1 MTKSQAIFLLL
12 LSPIFCLAQKI
23 DAKDY
28 VKKLFKNQA
37 EIQWIKHY
45 KGRIDDL
52 NDVAITLGFDG
63 VDCKGRLTYL
73 RSNTDFDLNGFIED
87 GSIFLQEL
95 NQQKKVSGILSGK
108 IVGKTINGDW
118 KNFDGSRGGNLSLTE
133 TKGIVTF
140 PSYCGDNKW
149 IRKYQGKI
157 ANDNWEI
164 LLQKESSDQ
173 LTGLIFH
180 KKKNTSYSLKG
191 NIDVNNNF
199 TLKAKNQK
207 GQIVETFTGELMQ
220 DQLTIGTKKSKKV
233 TLVPVAGLTIGCI
246 EYADYATG
254 YDITFPKTTNAA
266 FNKQMDEETN
276 AWIKACR
283 NHLLKIKKQKTST
296 DPKMRA
302 NERGFAWG
310 EVEYFSK
317 NVISGFMTF
326 SNTWTPGQKLIAF
339 NFDLEND
346 RMLYLED
353 FFEKKKDY
361 QKYIRSYIKKEIKNH
376 QLYADADF
384 KRWIKKSDFSYFTIR
399 KDGICFSTKYSK
411 LYGRQS
417 VTIPFRQLQP
427 FLKKSFIAMMKEQY

>member
-1 MTKSQAIFLLL
+1 MTKLQTIFLIL
-12 LSPIFCLAQKI
+12 LSPIFCLAQKM

-28 VKKLFKNQA
+28 VKTLFENQV

-63 VDCKGRLTYL
+63 IDCKGRLTYL
-73 RSNTDFDLNGFIED
+73 RSNTDFNLNGYIEE
-87 GSIFLQEL
+87 GTLFLQEL
-95 NQQKKVSGILSGK
+95 DQQNKVSGILSGK
-108 IVGKTINGDW
+108 IAGSTINGNW
-118 KNFDGSRGGNLSLTE
+118 TNFDGSRGGNLTLTE
-133 TKGIVTF
+133 TEKIVKF

-157 ANDNWEI
+157 ANDNYEI

-191 NIDVNNNF
+191 NLDINDNF
-199 TLKAKNQK
+199 TIKAKNQK
-207 GQIVETFTGELMQ
+207 GQIIETFVGHLEK
-220 DQLTIGTKKSKKV
+220 DQLTIGVNKSKRI
-233 TLVPVAGLTIGCI
+233 TLLPFEGLTVGCV

-283 NHLLKIKKQKTST
+283 KHLLKVKKQNAST
-296 DPKMRA
+296 NPKMRA
-302 NERGFAWG
+302 KERGFAWG

-317 NVISGFMTF
+317 NLISGFMTF

-339 NFDLEND
+339 NFDMKND

-353 FFEKKKDY
+353 LFRDKKDY
-361 QKYIRSYIKKEIKNH
+361 QKYIRNYIKKEIKTH
-376 QLYADADF
+376 QLYDDPDF
-384 KRWIKKSDFSYFTIR
+384 KKWIKKNEFSYFTIR
-399 KDGICFSTKYSK
+399 KDGICFSTKFSM

-427 FLKKSFIAMMKEQY
+427 FFKKDFITMMKE

>member
-1 MTKSQAIFLLL
+1 MIKFQTIFLIL
-12 LSPIFCLAQKI
+12 LSPIFCFAQKI

-28 VKKLFKNQA
+28 VKTLFENQV

-52 NDVAITLGFDG
+52 NDVAITLGYDG
-63 VDCKGRLTYL
+63 VECKGRLTYL
-73 RSNTDFDLNGFIED
+73 RSNTDFDLNGFIEN
-87 GSIFLQEL
+87 GTLFLQEL
-95 NQQKKVSGILSGK
+95 DQRNNVSGILSGK
-108 IVGKTINGDW
+108 IEGKTINGNW
-118 KNFDGSRGGNLSLTE
+118 KNFDGSRGGNLSLKETE
-133 TKGIVTF
+133 KIVKF

-149 IRKYQGKI
+149 IRKYYGKV
-157 ANDNWEI
+157 ANDYWEI

-180 KKKNTSYSLKG
+180 KKKKTSYSIKG
-191 NIDVNNNF
+191 HVDLNDNL
-199 TLKAKNQK
+199 TLKAKNQT
-207 GQIVETFTGELMQ
+207 GQIVETFVGKLRQ
-220 DQLTIGTKKSKKV
+220 DQLTIGTKKSKKI
-233 TLVPVAGLTIGCI
+233 TLAPIEGLTVGCV

-266 FNKQMDEETN
+266 FNKQMNEETN

-283 NHLLKIKKQKTST
+283 NHLLKVKKQNTSAE
-296 DPKMRA
+296 PKMRA
-302 NERGFAWG
+302 TERGFAWG

-317 NVISGFMTF
+317 NAISGFMTF
-326 SNTWTPGQKLIAF
+326 SNTWTPGQKLISF
-339 NFDLEND
+339 NFDLKND

-353 FFEKKKDY
+353 IFENKKDY
-361 QKYIRSYIKKEIKNH
+361 QKYIRNYTKKEIKNH

-384 KRWIKKSDFSYFTIR
+384 KKWIKKNSFSYFTIR
-399 KDGICFSTKYSK
+399 KDGICFSTKYSM

-427 FLKKSFIAMMKEQY
+427 FLKKSFIAMMKE

>member
-1 MTKSQAIFLLL
+1 MIKLQTIFLIL
-12 LSPIFCLAQKI
+12 LSPTFCFAQKV

-28 VKKLFKNQA
+28 VKSLFENQSN
-37 EIQWIKHY
+37 IQWIKHY

-63 VDCKGRLTYL
+63 TDCKGRLKYL
-73 RSNTDFDLNGFIED
+73 RSNTYFDLNGFIED
-87 GSIFLQEL
+87 QTIYLQEL
-95 NQQKKVSGILSGK
+95 DRHNKMSGTLSGK
-108 IVGKTINGDW
+108 ISGKTIIGSW
-118 KNFDGSRGGNLSLTE
+118 KNFDGSRGGILSITE
-133 TKGIVTF
+133 TKKIVKF

-149 IRKYQGKI
+149 IRKYQGKT

-164 LLQKESSDQ
+164 ILQKESSEK
-173 LTGLIFH
+173 LSGLIFH
-180 KKKNTSYSLKG
+180 KKKNISYTLKG
-191 NIDVNNNF
+191 NIDTNYNF

-207 GQIVETFTGELMQ
+207 GQIVETFTGQLNQ
-220 DQLTIGTKKSKKV
+220 DQLTIGKEKSKKV
-233 TLVPVAGLTIGCI
+233 NLLPIEGLTVGCV
-246 EYADYATG
+246 EYVDYATG

-283 NHLLKIKKQKTST
+283 NYLLKVKKQNTST
-296 DPKMRA
+296 EPKMRA
-302 NERGFAWG
+302 TERGFAWG

-317 NVISGFMTF
+317 KIISGFMTF

-339 NFDLEND
+339 NFDLKND

-353 FFEKKKDY
+353 IFGNKKDY
-361 QKYIRSYIKKEIKNH
+361 QKYIRNYIKKEIKNH
-376 QLYADADF
+376 QLYSDSDF

-399 KDGICFSTKYSK
+399 KEGICFSTKNSK

-427 FLKKSFIAMMKEQY
+427 FLKKSFITMMKE

>member
-1 MTKSQAIFLLL
+1 MTKFQTIFLIL
-12 LSPIFCLAQKI
+12 LSPIFCFAQKI

-28 VKKLFKNQA
+28 VKTLFENQA
-37 EIQWIKHY
+37 EIQWIKYY

-63 VDCKGRLTYL
+63 VNCKGRLTYL
-73 RSNTDFDLNGFIED
+73 RSNTDFDLNGYIENETLL
-87 GSIFLQEL
+87 LQEL
-95 NQQKKVSGILSGK
+95 DQKNNVSGILSGK
-108 IVGKTINGDW
+108 IAGKTINGNW
-118 KNFDGSRGGNLSLTE
+118 KNFDGSRGGNLTLTE
-133 TKGIVTF
+133 TEKIVKF

-157 ANDNWEI
+157 ANNNWEI

-173 LTGLIFH
+173 LTGLVFH
-180 KKKNTSYSLKG
+180 KKKNTSYSIKG
-191 NIDVNNNF
+191 NVDINNNF

-207 GQIVETFTGELMQ
+207 GQIVETFVGLLKQ
-220 DQLTIGTKKSKKV
+220 DQLTIGTKKSKKI
-233 TLVPVAGLTIGCI
+233 TLAPFEGLTIGCV

-283 NHLLKIKKQKTST
+283 KHLLKIKKQNTSA

-302 NERGFAWG
+302 TERGFAWG
-310 EVEYFSK
+310 EVEYFSQS
-317 NVISGFMTF
+317 VISGFMTF
-326 SNTWTPGQKLIAF
+326 SNTWTPGQKLIVF
-339 NFDLEND
+339 NFDMKND

-353 FFEKKKDY
+353 IFENKKDY
-361 QKYIRSYIKKEIKNH
+361 QKYIRNYIKKEIKNH
-376 QLYADADF
+376 QLYADPDF
-384 KRWIKKSDFSYFTIR
+384 KKWIKKSNFSYFTIR
-399 KDGICFSTKYSK
+399 KNGICFSTKYSM

-427 FLKKSFIAMMKEQY
+427 FLKKSFITMMKE

>member
-1 MTKSQAIFLLL
+1 MIKIQTILLIL

-28 VKKLFKNQA
+28 VKTLFENQA
-37 EIQWIKHY
+37 KIQWVKHY

-63 VDCKGRLTYL
+63 IDCKGRLTYL
-73 RSNTDFDLNGFIED
+73 RSNTNFNLNGFIED
-87 GSIFLQEL
+87 GTIFLQEL
-95 NQQKKVSGILSGK
+95 DQKNEVSGTLSGK
-108 IVGKTINGDW
+108 IVGKTINGSW
-118 KNFDGSRGGNLSLTE
+118 KNFDGTKGGNLSLKETE
-133 TKGIVTF
+133 KIVKF

-157 ANDNWEI
+157 ANENWEI
-164 LLQKESSDQ
+164 ILQKESSEK
-173 LTGLIFH
+173 LSGLIYH
-180 KKKNTSYSLKG
+180 KKKNISYTLKG
-191 NIDVNNNF
+191 NVDTNNNF
-199 TLKAKNQK
+199 TLKAKNQT
-207 GQIVETFTGELMQ
+207 GQLVETFVGLLQQ
-220 DQLTIGTKKSKKV
+220 DQLTIGKRKSKRV
-233 TLVPVAGLTIGCI
+233 ILLPVEGLTVGCV
-246 EYADYATG
+246 EYVDYATG

-283 NHLLKIKKQKTST
+283 NYLLKVKKQTTST
-296 DPKMRA
+296 QPKMRA
-302 NERGFAWG
+302 AERGFAWG

-317 NVISGFMTF
+317 KVISGFMTF

-353 FFEKKKDY
+353 IFENKKDY
-361 QKYIRSYIKKEIKNH
+361 QKYIRNYIKKEIKNH
-376 QLYADADF
+376 QLYANSDF
-384 KRWIKKSDFSYFTIR
+384 KKWIKKSDFSYFTIR
-399 KDGICFSTKYSK
+399 KDGICFNTKNSK

-427 FLKKSFIAMMKEQY
+427 FLKKSFIIMMKE